1 MRMLKCYLPN
11 DREGH
16 LTTVGETMSA
26 LGQV

>member
-1 MRMLKCYLPN
+1 MGMLKCYLPN
-11 DREGH
+11 DREGN

>member
-11 DREGH
+11 DRESH
-16 LTTVGETMSA
+16 LATAGETMSA